1 MGDTTLVMVSIS
13 TIMAPISADAV
24 GVETGASV
32 ETVGCYCILLCS
44 SRRPL
49 CRTDL
54 RFSPFAAFSGSI
66 SYGSQS
72 PALSIMTRVMQL
84 LCGSDALQ
92 VTASDSEPTE
102 TYVPR
107 LQ

>member
-1 MGDTTLVMVSIS
+1 
-13 TIMAPISADAV
+13 MAPISADAV
-24 GVETGASV
+24 EVEMGVSV
-32 ETVGCYCILLCS
+32 ETVGGYCILLCS

-49 CRTDL
+49 CL
-54 RFSPFAAFSGSI
+54 RRRDVQDRPPQILPVCGFGGSV
-66 SYGSQS
+66 SRGSQS
-72 PALSIMTRVMQL
+72 PALSIMTRAVQF
-84 LCGSDALQ
+84 LCASDALQ